1 MSPIWRIKQQTSG
14 GQTMQCYQTGLGLPA
29 SVGRRHQNQYF
40 LVKQQTDP
48 TLWIDQPQVCNLQL
62 ARSLNIGMSMLKYTG
77 CKSTKG
83 HSPNAIRCNHIGTG
97 CILPRRNAIAMRCGK
112 SSLSSQSHA
121 TSHATKV
128 ANR

>member
-29 SVGRRHQNQYF
+29 SVARRHQNQYF

-48 TLWIDQPQVCNLQL
+48 TLWIDQPQGCNLQL

-77 CKSTKG
+77 CECTKAQST
-83 HSPNAIRCNHIGTG
+83 NAIRCNHID
-97 CILPRRNAIAMRCGK
+97 CFLPRRNAIAMRCSK
-112 SSLSSQSHA
+112 SSLSSQAPVTMKSHA
-121 TSHATKV
+121 TNV